1 MRMRA
6 GCMGFWCPCIVSM
19 NVAPEAN
26 QNGLLCCLGT
36 LSVYGVYFGVPV
48 FLLTGCQLR
57 QSFRGVKDI
66 DGGCCDDFMCG
77 GCCHQLNLCQI
88 ARHIADGGDSGV
100 ARMER

>member
-1 MRMRA
+1 M
-6 GCMGFWCPCIVSM
+6 WCPCVVSF
-19 NVAPEAN
+19 NVAPEADASPII
-26 QNGLLCCLGT
+26 CCLGSFT
-36 LSVYGVYFGVPV
+36 IFVAAFPA